1 MRSSLGPILVAALI
15 GTSTAASAQT
25 MNAETFFQRA
35 SALQRKGPLAL
46 FSSDVSQLMAEG
58 KAAGQKSREQRRP
71 RSPPARSPV
80 FALHQARSALAAMS
94 SCSALGDSRGAAPYD
109 RHDGSDDAHPRR
121 EIPVLNPVS

>member
-1 MRSSLGPILVAALI
+1 MRSSLGPILVAAFI

-58 KAAGQKSREQRRP
+58 KAAGQKSREQRQAAIAAGEKP
-71 RSPPARSPV
+71 RFCPPPGKVGIGSNEFMQRLGAIPAAQRRTIDMTE
-80 FALHQARSALAAMS
+80 ATTRILAAKFP
-94 SCSALGDSRGAAPYD
+94 C
-109 RHDGSDDAHPRR
+109 
-121 EIPVLNPVS
+121 